1 MPIKSFKKLIQSLY
15 HVRMCV
21 RERLIEIDRQR
32 EGESEGMQWIISQPQ
47 VVN

>member
-21 RERLIEIDRQR
+21 RERLIEIDRER
-32 EGESEGMQWIISQPQ
+32 ERERVRECSGLFHSLR
-47 VVN
+47 